1 MSKIYVI
8 WLILDILSTV
18 NDLLRLVAQV
28 HLEDQNVNFELEK
41 EDESVNKIIDSNPE
55 QILATA

>member
-1 MSKIYVI
+1 
-8 WLILDILSTV
+8 V
-18 NDLLRLVAQV
+18 NDILRLVAQT

-41 EDESVNKIIDSNPE
+41 EDESINKIINSSPE